1 MQMNMNQTD
10 AAKNRA
16 LPNFKSSL
24 NLAQYNTE
32 PEVDTKS
39 KDVSSSSTKTTTK
52 ATPVAA
58 VAGESTALLKAGS
71 SSNGGREYLRSY
83 VNEFLD
89 SHAIKGRQ
97 WVVFATAWNEIIDSM
112 RAGDEIS
119 NSEKAMLRFDS
130 FQGFAKPIYLPVFQ
144 TAGLVEQAAAIAS
157 NAFSTVPSANM
168 SSNMGENT
176 LLLQMSAGEQVLN
189 KLREDVCMNEALA
202 ETWEL
207 SMFLLIELLGPAHAT
222 DIATLKSILIAWSE
236 NLLPSK
242 MHQASSSNDMEMGGG
257 GGMNKGYQEIPNFD
271 DDSSATTATAAGGG
285 GDVTEHAM
293 DAIPLLFHC
302 LNVTAFGR
310 VCSSLTSLVKT
321 IQKKLPSR
329 KTRNSKDKKSSSA
342 SSSKSSSNSS
352 SKNNDTNGV
361 KRPQSTSS
369 LSTLNTSTSTPS
381 FSGFLGNGS
390 EIKYSSLSSSTSSKF
405 QSTIQN
411 NEKLHDEGPIDTFR
425 DAVRDNIRQVFDAL
439 RSMLK
444 SSALLMPQYRNDA
457 ERLTEALS
465 MIRQFEGGFFWD
477 HNYASKQLDVLS
489 EDPLMSPICSKLV
502 GLLSVRKADAEP
514 SSAEARRRLTFFV
527 NSLFMTMPSA
537 PPVPDMNSFSV
548 MTPFY
553 SEDVIYTK
561 ADLETANSD
570 GVTVLLYLQT
580 LYKDDWRNFL
590 ERIGVKDLSRIWS
603 KEHLMETR
611 LWASLRAQTLAR
623 TVSGM
628 MHYEAALRVQA
639 QLERVNHMELD
650 EVLRMKFSYVVA
662 AQVYGKM
669 KKSQDG
675 KAGDIEWLLHR
686 YPNLRVAYIDEKPYD
701 RRGGADFFSCLIKS
715 ANTQD
720 GPTIQTVYRV
730 KLPGNPCIGEG
741 KPENQNHA
749 VIFSRGE
756 YMQAIDM
763 NQDGFFEEALKH
775 RNLLEEFKTSR
786 KALPLTILG
795 FREHI
800 FTGDVSSLANYMALQ
815 EASFVTTGQRVLNR
829 PLCIRLH
836 YGHPDLF
843 DKLFF
848 MQNGGI
854 SKASKGINLSEDVF
868 AGYANSVRGGSVEFK
883 EYCQVGKGR
892 DVGMMQI
899 YKFEAKLAQGN
910 AEQCLSRD
918 VDRMVNRLDF
928 PRLLSFFFGGIGH
941 YINSTITVFTI
952 ITVSYVIAFSAL
964 FGFEKVGDRAVVIL
978 GSIQVALAGM
988 GILQTLPL
996 LATLTVERGLGGA
1009 CAELFRVFGSGGP
1022 AYFIFHIQTRAY
1034 YFFQTLIAGG
1044 AQYRATGRG
1053 FVTRHALFDENW
1065 RFFASSHMYLGFEL
1079 LGALLVF
1086 KMYSKSNQFWG
1097 HCWSMFVAAM
1107 AFIWTPYW
1115 FNPLAFNY
1123 SAVRSDY
1130 SKWLLWMNSDGGSA
1144 AHSWRSWWKEE
1155 KGYMSRLR
1163 LAEKTTVLWRAV
1175 IYVVLAIGISGFWD
1189 LDSGHILKF
1198 MHMVLI
1204 TGGSL
1209 IGLLY
1214 VDWLGGCGQGRC
1226 APKPS
1231 AWTRFLKIPLILTLI
1246 SSFAIF
1252 ISRDS
1257 FLLHMIGGVYY
1268 LCAAIYTVGV
1278 VAGVASVSEL
1288 MRVHDLICGHLMF
1301 IPLFL
1306 LAALQLPDKI
1316 QTWLLYHNALSEG
1329 VLIDTILKQARR
1341 SQQAE
1346 EAQASTEQVTDSSN
1360 DIALVEMK
1368 RLYDE
1373 QQRMIERLTRTVQ
1386 QQQQQQVHSQQ
1397 PVPTPLQPKELAP
1410 SPVIQTSETVEQTRS
1425 IEVVPA
1431 DLQDSSV
1438 QPSPEPQAIDST
1450 SPSSTSAPSDPNSVF
1465 PGSPAALEARQT
1477 TLGDNLVF
1485 RGAGPVG

>member
-1 MQMNMNQTD
+1 M
-10 AAKNRA
+10 
-16 LPNFKSSL
+16 
-24 NLAQYNTE
+24 
-32 PEVDTKS
+32 
-39 KDVSSSSTKTTTK
+39 
-52 ATPVAA
+52 
-58 VAGESTALLKAGS
+58 
-71 SSNGGREYLRSY
+71 
-83 VNEFLD
+83 
-89 SHAIKGRQ
+89 
-97 WVVFATAWNEIIDSM
+97 
-112 RAGDEIS
+112 
-119 NSEKAMLRFDS
+119 
-130 FQGFAKPIYLPVFQ
+130 
-144 TAGLVEQAAAIAS
+144 
-157 NAFSTVPSANM
+157 
-168 SSNMGENT
+168 
-176 LLLQMSAGEQVLN
+176 
-189 KLREDVCMNEALA
+189 
-202 ETWEL
+202 
-207 SMFLLIELLGPAHAT
+207 
-222 DIATLKSILIAWSE
+222 
-236 NLLPSK
+236 
-242 MHQASSSNDMEMGGG
+242 
-257 GGMNKGYQEIPNFD
+257 
-271 DDSSATTATAAGGG
+271 
-285 GDVTEHAM
+285 
-293 DAIPLLFHC
+293 
-302 LNVTAFGR
+302 
-310 VCSSLTSLVKT
+310 CSSYFYY
-321 IQKKLPSR
+321 
-329 KTRNSKDKKSSSA
+329 
-342 SSSKSSSNSS
+342 
-352 SKNNDTNGV
+352 
-361 KRPQSTSS
+361 
-369 LSTLNTSTSTPS
+369 S
-381 FSGFLGNGS
+381 FFS
-390 EIKYSSLSSSTSSKF
+390 
-405 QSTIQN
+405 
-411 NEKLHDEGPIDTFR
+411 
-425 DAVRDNIRQVFDAL
+425 
-439 RSMLK
+439 
-444 SSALLMPQYRNDA
+444 YR
-457 ERLTEALS
+457 
-465 MIRQFEGGFFWD
+465 FEGGFFWD
-477 HNYASKQLDVLS
+477 HVYASKQLDVIS
-489 EDPLMSPICSKLV
+489 EEVMMGPICKKLV
-502 GLLSVRKADAEP
+502 GLLSVRKAAAEP

-527 NSLFMTMPSA
+527 NSLFMDMPSA

-561 ADLETANSD
+561 ADLETENSD

-580 LYKDDWRNFL
+580 LYKEDWRNFL
-590 ERIGVKDLSRIWS
+590 ERIGVKDLSQIWS
-603 KEHLMETR
+603 KKHLMETR

-628 MHYEAALRVQA
+628 MHYEAALRLQA
-639 QLERVNHMELD
+639 QLERVQHMELE
-650 EVLRMKFSYVVA
+650 EVLRLKFSYVVA

-701 RRGGADFFSCLIKS
+701 RRGGANFFSCLIKS
-715 ANTQD
+715 SGTED
-720 GPTIQTVYRV
+720 PKIETVYRV

-775 RNLLEEFKTSR
+775 RNLLEEFKRSR

-928 PRLLSFFFGGIGH
+928 PRLMSFFFGGIGH

-952 ITVSYVIAFSAL
+952 ITVTYIIAFSAL
-964 FGFEKVGDRAVVIL
+964 FGFEKVGDRAIVIL
-978 GSIQVALAGM
+978 GSIQIALAGM

-1009 CAELFRVFGSGGP
+1009 CAELLRVFGSGGP
-1022 AYFIFHIQTRAY
+1022 FYFIFHIQTRAY

-1079 LGALLVF
+1079 LGALFVF
-1086 KMYSKSNQFWG
+1086 KCYTKSSQFWG

-1115 FNPLAFNY
+1115 FNPLAFNWA
-1123 SAVRSDY
+1123 AVRSDY
-1130 SKWLLWMNSDGGSA
+1130 SHWLLWMNSDGGSA

-1163 LAEKTTVLWRAV
+1163 LVEKTTVLWRAV
-1175 IYVVLAIGISGFWD
+1175 IYIVLAVGISGFRD
-1189 LDSGHILKF
+1189 LSSEKIVKF
-1198 MHMVLI
+1198 FHMVMI
-1204 TGGSL
+1204 TGGSFF
-1209 IGLLY
+1209 GLLY
-1214 VDWLGGCGQGRC
+1214 VDWLGGCGKGRC
-1226 APKPS
+1226 TPNPNAL
-1231 AWTRFLKIPLILTLI
+1231 TRFLKIPLMVTTIT
-1246 SSFAIF
+1246 SFAVF
-1252 ISRDS
+1252 ISRDA
-1257 FLLHMIGGVYY
+1257 FLLHMCGGVYY

-1278 VAGVASVSEL
+1278 VAGMGSVAEL
-1288 MRVHDLICGHLMF
+1288 LRIHDLIWGHAMF
-1301 IPLFL
+1301 IPLFA

-1341 SQQAE
+1341 SQKAE
-1346 EAQASTEQVTDSSN
+1346 EAQASTERVTQQVEESTDIKN
-1360 DIALVEMK
+1360 NIEFIEMK
-1368 RLYDE
+1368 RQLE
-1373 QQRMIERLTRTVQ
+1373 EHKQLISHLTRTMQ
-1386 QQQQQQVHSQQ
+1386 QQASQAPQ
-1397 PVPTPLQPKELAP
+1397 PMSTNGASSNKSLSSQEPTSHISSSSLKADEVESEEIQPPLIDDDDDHDDKLP
-1410 SPVIQTSETVEQTRS
+1410 SFPATPV
-1425 IEVVPA
+1425 
-1431 DLQDSSV
+1431 
-1438 QPSPEPQAIDST
+1438 
-1450 SPSSTSAPSDPNSVF
+1450 
-1465 PGSPAALEARQT
+1465 EARQT